1 MSLKEVLHLLQVVSL
16 GLGAQHLKASLTAV
30 SSISPLPRSP
40 FPEPLRDPQ
49 PRGFILQV
57 PNLAGKKPRSIIRN
71 DSCGTRW
78 ASSSWGF
85 GDLEHRFSAS
95 GSLGGCMGWGAQLHP
110 TPFIAAPPLWG
121 GLGVLPP
128 PAALV
133 CVQAV
138 LVRWWEKGIKE
149 ARGQGQNKS
158 AYIQKRGKFIPLID
172 RISAALPLTAPC
184 KHGAPRAEEQNPHKC
199 KAPLER
205 TQTTC

>member
-1 MSLKEVLHLLQVVSL
+1 MIRVGLVGPAAVGALGTWSTGSVLQGHWVAVWGGGHSCTRRLSLQPLL
-16 GLGAQHLKASLTAV
+16 
-30 SSISPLPRSP
+30 
-40 FPEPLRDPQ
+40 
-49 PRGFILQV
+49 
-57 PNLAGKKPRSIIRN
+57 
-71 DSCGTRW
+71 CG
-78 ASSSWGF
+78 
-85 GDLEHRFSAS
+85 
-95 GSLGGCMGWGAQLHP
+95 
-110 TPFIAAPPLWG
+110 G